1 MNQSLA
7 QYADLLASRTAVTVT
22 HTSDFEDEAE
32 CGNDEC
38 DFEGLVDFWEEDSE
52 TAAACCPK
60 CDDRIEKYIGPDA
73 D

>member
-1 MNQSLA
+1 MNKSLA
-7 QYADLLASRTAVTVT
+7 QYADLLASRTAVSVNRY
-22 HTSDFEDEAE
+22 SDFEDDAE

-38 DFEGLVDFWEEDSE
+38 DFEGLVEFWVEDSE

-60 CDDRIEKYIGPDA
+60 CDDRIEKYIGHDV